1 MQAVLQPGGLSF
13 QFNRED
19 LGHLNDAL
27 NEVCN
32 GFEVANFEAAIGL
45 SHEQA
50 AALLQRVHGAGSL
63 QKLNLSLP
71 ELDAIRN
78 AITAVLAE
86 LDASEYATRM
96 GFEVAESEAFRKRLD
111 LFASEARYG
120 HIRQTA

>member
-1 MQAVLQPGGLSF
+1 METVLQPGGLSLEF
-13 QFNRED
+13 SRED
-19 LGHLNDAL
+19 LGHLNNAL

-45 SHEQA
+45 PYEQA
-50 AALLQRVHGAGSL
+50 AALLQRVHGSGSL

-71 ELDAIRN
+71 ELDALRN
-78 AITAVLAE
+78 ALTAVLAE
-86 LDASEYATRM
+86 LDPWEYATRM

-111 LFASEARYG
+111 ALASETRYG